1 MAFLDENGLEQVL
14 NGIKDNTLPFTED
27 LVFDEDKKLTEIV
40 MGNVKTSM
48 DVNGWIWTETDDY
61 TSVDENTYANDTS
74 NADYIY
80 EYVPKQIVYSANE
93 VNTGNVW
100 IDGKP
105 IYRYVYDVDNFNTG
119 TGTGNMYIHQLPS
132 DVENIITINGCSKTD
147 TGVGYP
153 LSYYNSDTNAQSIY
167 VFDSTHESYPNYIV
181 FRHTYTTA
189 RTYKLI
195 VIVEYTKPT
204 DIV

>member
-1 MAFLDENGLEQVL
+1 MPFLDENGLEQVL

-48 DVNGWIWTETDDY
+48 DVNGWTWTETDDY
-61 TSVDENTYANDTS
+61 TSVDENTYVNDTS

-80 EYVPKQIVYSANE
+80 EYVPKQIVYSMNE

-105 IYRYVYDVDNFNTG
+105 IYRQVYSWTG
-119 TGTGNMYIHQLPS
+119 TLAAETTIGNLPENVDMIISVGGTGYFPTLNRIYPYCFCYYNNESWELGVQCNLDDGIIKVQQGTSLR
-132 DVENIITINGCSKTD
+132 VEATVNII
-147 TGVGYP
+147 
-153 LSYYNSDTNAQSIY
+153 L
-167 VFDSTHESYPNYIV
+167 
-181 FRHTYTTA
+181 
-189 RTYKLI
+189 
-195 VIVEYTKPT
+195 EYTKTT
-204 DIV
+204 DTI